1 MKKYAIMTMKG
12 GTGKTTTAVS
22 LAHGLSLSGRR
33 VLLIDCDPQ
42 GSVAVTFGVSGAKG
56 LADLLTSGEVDILQI
71 RDNLFFIDSGGRKL
85 AEVELKLGPR
95 EHRERRL
102 TDSLKH
108 LKGCDYVICD
118 CSPSLNLI
126 NINALAYSE
135 EVIIPVS
142 MDYLSQAGAEQ
153 TAAIIEEIQALNSRN
168 PISFRLL
175 PTFYDSRVRLSH
187 RVLEDLRGRFGDR
200 IFSTVIRMN
209 AAIREA
215 PGQNKTIFEHAPL
228 SRGAFDYYH
237 LTEEILGF
245 ERSFEEAADA
255 APGPLVPHA

>member
-1 MKKYAIMTMKG
+1 MKKFAIMTMKG
-12 GTGKTTTAVS
+12 GTGKTTTAVN

-42 GSVAVTFGVSGAKG
+42 RSVAVTFGVESPKG
-56 LADLLTSGEVDILQI
+56 LADLLTSGEVDILQV
-71 RDNLFFIDSGGRKL
+71 RDNLFLIDSGGRRL
-85 AEVELKLGPR
+85 AEVELRLGPR
-95 EHRERRL
+95 ERRERRL
-102 TDSLKH
+102 ADSLRH

-126 NINALAYSE
+126 NINALAYCD
-135 EVIIPVS
+135 EVVIPVS
-142 MDYLSQAGAEQ
+142 MDYLSRAGAEQ
-153 TAAIIEEIQALNSRN
+153 TAAIIEEVQALNS
-168 PISFRLL
+168 PSPMFFKLL

-187 RVLEDLRGRFGDR
+187 RMLDDLRERFGER
-200 IFSTVIRMN
+200 MFSTIIRVN

-237 LTEEILGF
+237 FTEEILGL
-245 ERSFEEAADA
+245 EKAREETVDA
-255 APGPLVPHA
+255 APGR

>member
-1 MKKYAIMTMKG
+1 VKKFAIMTMKG

-42 GSVAVTFGVSGAKG
+42 RSVAVTFGVESSNG
-56 LADLLTSGEVDILQI
+56 LADLLTTGEVDILQV

-95 EHRERRL
+95 ERRERRL
-102 TDSLKH
+102 GDSLRH

-126 NINALAYSE
+126 NINALAYCS

-142 MDYLSQAGAEQ
+142 MDHLSRAGAEQ
-153 TAAIIEEIQALNSRN
+153 TAEIIEEIRSLSAASQV
-168 PISFRLL
+168 SFRIL

-187 RVLEDLRGRFGDR
+187 EMLEDLHEEFGER
-200 IFSTVIRMN
+200 LFTTVIRVN
-209 AAIREA
+209 ASIREA

-237 LTEEILGF
+237 LTEEIIGL
-245 ERSFEEAADA
+245 ERACESAADA
-255 APGPLVPHA
+255 APGSR